1 MRECTLITES
11 RVEECGIVAQVV
23 KCAPRVCGDD
33 PHELGVDVRCD
44 GVLPAYAGMIHQC
57 RKHLQAGVNVLPA
70 YAGMIPSRFLTMRI
84 RRQCSPRMRG

>member
-33 PHELGVDVRCD
+33 PRTNYNVSAKWR
-44 GVLPAYAGMIHQC
+44 VLPAYAGMILNC
-57 RKHLQAGVNVLPA
+57 FPVDSN
-70 YAGMIPSRFLTMRI
+70 SFE
-84 RRQCSPRMRG
+84 CSPRMRG

>member
-33 PHELGVDVRCD
+33 PVSHTSANVQPC
-44 GVLPAYAGMIHQC
+44 
-57 RKHLQAGVNVLPA
+57 VLPA
-70 YAGMIPSRFLTMRI
+70 YAGMIPSSWL
-84 RRQCSPRMRG
+84 

>member
-33 PHELGVDVRCD
+33 PCYQGDWDVLSC
-44 GVLPAYAGMIHQC
+44 
-57 RKHLQAGVNVLPA
+57 VLPA
-70 YAGMIPSRFLTMRI
+70 YAGMIPSWPTSSRAERW
-84 RRQCSPRMRG
+84 CSPRMRG

>member
-33 PHELGVDVRCD
+33 PSSSADIM
-44 GVLPAYAGMIHQC
+44 AWWA
-57 RKHLQAGVNVLPA
+57 
-70 YAGMIPSRFLTMRI
+70 
-84 RRQCSPRMRG
+84 CSPRMRG

>member
-33 PHELGVDVRCD
+33 PSLHESKSVTH
-44 GVLPAYAGMIHQC
+44 GVLPAYAGMIPI
-57 RKHLQAGVNVLPA
+57 AA
-70 YAGMIPSRFLTMRI
+70 A
-84 RRQCSPRMRG
+84 

>member
-33 PHELGVDVRCD
+33 PADLATSSP
-44 GVLPAYAGMIHQC
+44 LSA
-57 RKHLQAGVNVLPA
+57 VLPA
-70 YAGMIPSRFLTMRI
+70 YAGMIPVYELTLQAI
-84 RRQCSPRMRG
+84 PLCSPRMRG

>member
-33 PHELGVDVRCD
+33 PRHENSGL
-44 GVLPAYAGMIHQC
+44 MSFT
-57 RKHLQAGVNVLPA
+57 VLPA
-70 YAGMIPSRFLTMRI
+70 YAGMIPCIKSYI
-84 RRQCSPRMRG
+84 RR

>member
-33 PHELGVDVRCD
+33 PGNVNLWAPSDT
-44 GVLPAYAGMIHQC
+44 VLPAYAGMI
-57 RKHLQAGVNVLPA
+57 LE
-70 YAGMIPSRFLTMRI
+70 TRI
-84 RRQCSPRMRG
+84 EDHDRRLCSPRMRG

>member
-33 PHELGVDVRCD
+33 PGKSTYINWVAA
-44 GVLPAYAGMIHQC
+44 VLPAYAGMIL
-57 RKHLQAGVNVLPA
+57 RSA
-70 YAGMIPSRFLTMRI
+70 YAG
-84 RRQCSPRMRG
+84 

>member
-33 PHELGVDVRCD
+33 PLG
-44 GVLPAYAGMIHQC
+44 AAASNHA
-57 RKHLQAGVNVLPA
+57 HAVLPA
-70 YAGMIPSRFLTMRI
+70 YAGMIPSQGL
-84 RRQCSPRMRG
+84 G

>member
-33 PHELGVDVRCD
+33 PA
-44 GVLPAYAGMIHQC
+44 PAQRRYRGHP
-57 RKHLQAGVNVLPA
+57 VLPA
-70 YAGMIPSRFLTMRI
+70 YAGMIPRLLNGDTGDTL
-84 RRQCSPRMRG
+84 CSPRMRG

>member
-33 PHELGVDVRCD
+33 PERLLSSSLPPM
-44 GVLPAYAGMIHQC
+44 VLPAYAGMILV
-57 RKHLQAGVNVLPA
+57 RVVGRGNVW
-70 YAGMIPSRFLTMRI
+70 R
-84 RRQCSPRMRG
+84 CSPRMRG

>member
-33 PHELGVDVRCD
+33 PRNCE
-44 GVLPAYAGMIHQC
+44 
-57 RKHLQAGVNVLPA
+57 
-70 YAGMIPSRFLTMRI
+70 RFR
-84 RRQCSPRMRG
+84 